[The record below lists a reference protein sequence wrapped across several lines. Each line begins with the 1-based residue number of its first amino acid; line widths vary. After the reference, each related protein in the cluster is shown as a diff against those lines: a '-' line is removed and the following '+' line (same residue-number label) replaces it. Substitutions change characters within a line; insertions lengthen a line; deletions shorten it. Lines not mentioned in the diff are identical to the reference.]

1 VIGLSHSLG
10 VQTVAEG
17 VETEHDAQALRGL
30 GCGMAQGYLFGRRCR
45 PNGSSARCRSRPGS
59 RPNRKRLRPPERRPG
74 APLAR

>member
-45 PNGSSARCRSRPGS
+45 PNGSSAR
-59 RPNRKRLRPPERRPG
+59 
-74 APLAR
+74 